1 MMSLF
6 EAAWVIARRDFIA
19 SVFSRT
25 FILFLIAPM
34 ILFAFA
40 AFFAIRDRFAGARGA
55 SADRRRG
62 GRQRHHRCARPV
74 AHPARRRHV
83 RAKLSDPARGRRRPS
98 ISRPRRGHCSP
109 TRAAAIPRCLGG
121 TLDHP
126 VLTGPTK
133 TDGYVASRLQLLI
146 DDARRTAALR
156 GANAAPPPAPI
167 ERVVTEQAAGNLQ
180 MIRRGIARAGQS
192 IIFTATML
200 LATLLLS
207 TLVEEKT
214 NKVIEVLAAAVPL
227 DAIFFGK
234 LLAMLGISLVGL
246 TLWAAMAGLG
256 YTFFIQVFRDWVTL
270 PDVAPAVG
278 WPIWILLVLLY
289 FTTNFLLLG
298 ALFLGIGAQASNIRE
313 IQTISMP
320 VTMLQLLVF
329 FLVITVA
336 APTLGALAL
345 TVDIV
350 PFTSP
355 HGDDRIRRGIRD
367 ALAAPARARLAGALG
382 GHHHSHLVAAVP
394 PDGVPI
400 RVGRFLLLVRARE
413 GEERSLSREMLR
425 PAPAPFCCQSSILMP
440 SQSRIQAKLP

>member
-6 EAAWVIARRDFIA
+6 EASWVIARRDFIA

-34 ILFAFA
+34 LLFVFA
-40 AFFAIRDRFAGARGA
+40 VFFGSVTD
-55 SADRRRG
+55 S
-62 GRQRHHRCARPV
+62 QE
-74 AHPARRRHV
+74 
-83 RAKLSDPARGRRRPS
+83 
-98 ISRPRRGHCSP
+98 
-109 TRAAAIPRCLGG
+109 RAALQPTVAVVADSVTTEAIVQSRVRLVAGTSEQSFPILRVVAPAEHVSVQAQTLLADQSGGYSAVLGG

-133 TDGYVASRLQLLI
+133 ADGYVANRLQLLI

-156 GANAAPPPAPI
+156 AANAAPAATPI

-180 MIRRGIARAGQS
+180 MIRRGIARAGQT

-227 DAIFFGK
+227 DAIFLGK

-246 TLWAAMAGLG
+246 TLWAGMAGLG
-256 YTFFIQVFRDWVTL
+256 YTFFMQLFRDWVTL

-278 WPIWILLVLLY
+278 WPIWIVLVLFY
-289 FTTNFLLLG
+289 FTANFLLLG

-320 VTMLQLLVF
+320 VTMLQLLLF
-329 FLVITVA
+329 FLVVTVA
-336 APTLGALAL
+336 APSLEALPL

-355 HGDDRIRRGIRD
+355 MAMIAVGAESEALWPHLI
-367 ALAAPARARLAGALG
+367 ALAWQALWVVVIIRISSRLFRRTVFKSASDGSFFSFGRKKVDSGA
-382 GHHHSHLVAAVP
+382 
-394 PDGVPI
+394 
-400 RVGRFLLLVRARE
+400 
-413 GEERSLSREMLR
+413 
-425 PAPAPFCCQSSILMP
+425 
-440 SQSRIQAKLP
+440 

>member
-6 EAAWVIARRDFIA
+6 EASWVIARRDFVA
-19 SVFSRT
+19 SVFSKT

-40 AFFAIRDRFAGARGA
+40 AFFGTVADSQDRAALQPTVAVVADSATTEALARSRARLVAGTSEQAFPIL
-55 SADRRRG
+55 
-62 GRQRHHRCARPV
+62 RPV
-74 AHPARRRHV
+74 APAEHLAV
-83 RAKLSDPARGRRRPS
+83 QAQALLADQAGGYSAV
-98 ISRPRRGHCSP
+98 
-109 TRAAAIPRCLGG
+109 LGG

-133 TDGYVASRLQLLI
+133 VDGYLATRLQLLI

-156 GANAAPPPAPI
+156 TANAAPADISI

-180 MIRRGIARAGQS
+180 MIRRGVARFGQT

-227 DAIFFGK
+227 DAIFLGK

-246 TLWAAMAGLG
+246 ALWAAMAGLG
-256 YTFFIQVFRDWVTL
+256 YTFFMQIFRDWVPL
-270 PDVAPAVG
+270 PQVAPAVG
-278 WPIWILLVLLY
+278 WPIWVVLVLLY

-329 FLVITVA
+329 LFVITVA
-336 APTLGALAL
+336 GPSVGPLAL
-345 TVDIV
+345 SAYVV

-355 HGDDRIRRGIRD
+355 MAMIALGAESETLWPHLI
-367 ALAAPARARLAGALG
+367 ALAWQAIWVVIIIRISSRLFRRTVFKSA
-382 GHHHSHLVAAVP
+382 S
-394 PDGVPI
+394 D
-400 RVGRFLLLVRARE
+400 RSFFSFGRRK
-413 GEERSLSREMLR
+413 
-425 PAPAPFCCQSSILMP
+425 
-440 SQSRIQAKLP
+440 AKSDA

>member
-1 MMSLF
+1 MMSLL
-6 EAAWVIARRDFIA
+6 EASWVIARRDFIA

-34 ILFAFA
+34 LLFAFA
-40 AFFAIRDRFAGARGA
+40 AFFGSVTD
-55 SADRRRG
+55 S
-62 GRQRHHRCARPV
+62 QE
-74 AHPARRRHV
+74 
-83 RAKLSDPARGRRRPS
+83 
-98 ISRPRRGHCSP
+98 
-109 TRAAAIPRCLGG
+109 RAALQPTVAVVADSATTDALVQSRVRLVAGTSEQSFPILRIVAPAEHLSAQAQALLADQSGGYSAVLGG

-133 TDGYVASRLQLLI
+133 ADGYVANRLQLLI

-156 GANAAPPPAPI
+156 AANAAPPPAPI

-246 TLWAAMAGLG
+246 TLWAAMAGIG
-256 YTFFIQVFRDWVTL
+256 YTFFLQVFRDWVTL

-278 WPIWILLVLLY
+278 WPIWIVLVLLY
-289 FTTNFLLLG
+289 FTMNFLLLG

-350 PFTSP
+350 PLTSP
-355 HGDDRIRRGIRD
+355 MAMIAFGAESEMLWPHLL
-367 ALAAPARARLAGALG
+367 ALAWQALWVVVIIRISSRLFRRTVFKSASDGALF
-382 GHHHSHLVAAVP
+382 SF
-394 PDGVPI
+394 
-400 RVGRFLLLVRARE
+400 GR
-413 GEERSLSREMLR
+413 GK
-425 PAPAPFCCQSSILMP
+425 
-440 SQSRIQAKLP
+440 AKGSA

>member
-6 EAAWVIARRDFIA
+6 EASWVIARRDFIA

-34 ILFAFA
+34 ILIAFIG
-40 AFFAIRDRFAGARGA
+40 FFSTVTD
-55 SADRRRG
+55 S
-62 GRQRHHRCARPV
+62 QE
-74 AHPARRRHV
+74 
-83 RAKLSDPARGRRRPS
+83 
-98 ISRPRRGHCSP
+98 
-109 TRAAAIPRCLGG
+109 RAALQPSVAVVADSATTEALAQSRARLVAGTSEQSFPILRAVSPAEHLSVQAQNLLADQVAGYSAVLGG

-133 TDGYVASRLQLLI
+133 IDGFVATRLQLVI

-156 GANAAPPPAPI
+156 AANAAPPAAPV
-167 ERVVTEQAAGNLQ
+167 ERVITEQAAGNLQ
-180 MIRRGIARAGQS
+180 MIRRSLARTGQA
-192 IIFTATML
+192 IIFSATML

-227 DAIFFGK
+227 DAIFLGK
-234 LLAMLGISLVGL
+234 LIAMLGISLVGL
-246 TLWAAMAGLG
+246 TLWAGMAGLG
-256 YTFFIQVFRDWVTL
+256 YTFFIQIFRDWVTL

-278 WPIWILLVLLY
+278 WPIWVLLVMLY

-329 FLVITVA
+329 FLTISVA
-336 APTLGALAL
+336 GPGVGALAL

-350 PFTSP
+350 PLTSP
-355 HGDDRIRRGIRD
+355 MAMI
-367 ALAAPARARLAGALG
+367 AFGAESETLWP
-382 GHHHSHLVAAVP
+382 HLVALAWQAVWVVIIIRISSRLFRRTVFKSGS
-394 PDGVPI
+394 DGSFFSF
-400 RVGRFLLLVRARE
+400 GR
-413 GEERSLSREMLR
+413 GK
-425 PAPAPFCCQSSILMP
+425 
-440 SQSRIQAKLP
+440 AKSGA

>member
-1 MMSLF
+1 MMSLL
-6 EAAWVIARRDFIA
+6 EASWVIARRDFIA

-34 ILFAFA
+34 LLFGFAVGFGSVTDSQERASLQPTVAIVADSATTDALAQSRVRLVAGTSDQAFPILRVIAPAENVA
-40 AFFAIRDRFAGARGA
+40 AQAQALLADQGGGY
-55 SADRRRG
+55 SA
-62 GRQRHHRCARPV
+62 V
-74 AHPARRRHV
+74 
-83 RAKLSDPARGRRRPS
+83 
-98 ISRPRRGHCSP
+98 
-109 TRAAAIPRCLGG
+109 LGG

-133 TDGYVASRLQLLI
+133 IDGNVTNRLQLLI

-156 GANAAPPPAPI
+156 ASNSGPAAAPI
-167 ERVVTEQAAGNLQ
+167 ERVITEQAAGNLQ
-180 MIRRGIARAGQS
+180 MTRRNIAKAGQT

-246 TLWAAMAGLG
+246 ALWAGMAGIA
-256 YTFFIQVFRDWVTL
+256 YTFFMQVFHDWVTL

-278 WPIWILLVLLY
+278 WPIWILLVSLY

-320 VTMLQLLVF
+320 VTMLQLLLF
-329 FLVITVA
+329 FMVITVA
-336 APTLGALAL
+336 APTLGALPL
-345 TVDIV
+345 TVDII
-350 PFTSP
+350 PLTSP
-355 HGDDRIRRGIRD
+355 MAMI
-367 ALAAPARARLAGALG
+367 AFGAESDMLWP
-382 GHHHSHLVAAVP
+382 HLVALLWQALWVAII
-394 PDGVPI
+394 I
-400 RVGRFLLLVRARE
+400 RVASRLFRRTVFKSGSAGSLFSFGRRRVTSA
-413 GEERSLSREMLR
+413 
-425 PAPAPFCCQSSILMP
+425 
-440 SQSRIQAKLP
+440 

>member
-6 EAAWVIARRDFIA
+6 EASWVIARRDFIA

-25 FILFLIAPM
+25 FILFLIAPVL
-34 ILFAFA
+34 LFVFA
-40 AFFAIRDRFAGARGA
+40 ASFG
-55 SADRRRG
+55 SVADS
-62 GRQRHHRCARPV
+62 QE
-74 AHPARRRHV
+74 
-83 RAKLSDPARGRRRPS
+83 
-98 ISRPRRGHCSP
+98 
-109 TRAAAIPRCLGG
+109 RAALQPTVAVVADSATTDALVQSRVRLVAGTSEQSFPILRSVAPAEHPSVQAEALLADQSGGYSAVLGG

-133 TDGYVASRLQLLI
+133 AEGYVASRLQLLI

-156 GANAAPPPAPI
+156 AANAAPAPAII

-180 MIRRGIARAGQS
+180 MIRRGLARAGQT

-227 DAIFFGK
+227 DAIFLGK

-246 TLWAAMAGLG
+246 TLWAGMAGLG
-256 YTFFIQVFRDWVTL
+256 YTFFMQIFRDWVTL
-270 PDVAPAVG
+270 PAVAPAVG
-278 WPIWILLVLLY
+278 WPIWIVLVMLY

-320 VTMLQLLVF
+320 VTMLQLMLF
-329 FLVITVA
+329 FLVVTVA

-355 HGDDRIRRGIRD
+355 MAMIAVGAESQDLWPHLI
-367 ALAAPARARLAGALG
+367 ALAWQALWVVIIIRISARLFRRTVFKSGSDSSFFSLGRAKAKSGA
-382 GHHHSHLVAAVP
+382 
-394 PDGVPI
+394 
-400 RVGRFLLLVRARE
+400 
-413 GEERSLSREMLR
+413 
-425 PAPAPFCCQSSILMP
+425 
-440 SQSRIQAKLP
+440 

>member
-6 EAAWVIARRDFIA
+6 EASWVIARRDFIA

-25 FILFLIAPM
+25 FILFLIAPVL
-34 ILFAFA
+34 LFAFA
-40 AFFAIRDRFAGARGA
+40 VFFGGV
-55 SADRRRG
+55 ADS
-62 GRQRHHRCARPV
+62 Q
-74 AHPARRRHV
+74 
-83 RAKLSDPARGRRRPS
+83 D
-98 ISRPRRGHCSP
+98 
-109 TRAAAIPRCLGG
+109 RAALQPTVAVVADSATTDALVQSRARLVAGTSEQSFPILRVVAPAEHLSVQAQALLADQSGGYSAVLGG
-121 TLDHP
+121 TLDRP
-126 VLTGPTK
+126 VLTGPIK
-133 TDGYVASRLQLLI
+133 ADGYVANRLQLLI

-156 GANAAPPPAPI
+156 TANAAPPPAPI
-167 ERVVTEQAAGNLQ
+167 ERVVTAQAAGNLQ
-180 MIRRGIARAGQS
+180 MIRRSVARAGQT

-227 DAIFFGK
+227 DAIFLGK
-234 LLAMLGISLVGL
+234 LMAMLGISLVGL
-246 TLWAAMAGLG
+246 ALWTGMAGLG
-256 YTFFIQVFRDWVTL
+256 YTFFIEIFRDWVTL

-329 FLVITVA
+329 FLVISVA
-336 APTLGALAL
+336 APSLGALPL

-355 HGDDRIRRGIRD
+355 MAMIALGAESD
-367 ALAAPARARLAGALG
+367 ALWPHLIALPWQALWVVIIIRISSRLFRRTVFKSASVGSFLSFGRGKVKSGA
-382 GHHHSHLVAAVP
+382 
-394 PDGVPI
+394 
-400 RVGRFLLLVRARE
+400 
-413 GEERSLSREMLR
+413 
-425 PAPAPFCCQSSILMP
+425 
-440 SQSRIQAKLP
+440 

>member
-6 EAAWVIARRDFIA
+6 EASWVIARRDFIA

-34 ILFAFA
+34 LLIVFA
-40 AFFAIRDRFAGARGA
+40 AFFGSVTDSQERAALQPTVALVADSATTDAIVQSRVRLVAGTSEQSFPILRI
-55 SADRRRG
+55 
-62 GRQRHHRCARPV
+62 V
-74 AHPARRRHV
+74 APAEHPAV
-83 RAKLSDPARGRRRPS
+83 QAQALLADQNGGYSAV
-98 ISRPRRGHCSP
+98 
-109 TRAAAIPRCLGG
+109 LGG

-133 TDGYVASRLQLLI
+133 ADFYVANRLQLLI

-156 GANAAPPPAPI
+156 AANAVPAATPI

-180 MIRRGIARAGQS
+180 MIRRGVARAGQA

-227 DAIFFGK
+227 DAIFLGK

-246 TLWAAMAGLG
+246 TLWAVMGGLG
-256 YTFFIQVFRDWVTL
+256 YTFFMQIFRDWVAV

-278 WPIWILLVLLY
+278 WPIWIALLLLY

-320 VTMLQLLVF
+320 VTMLQLMLF
-329 FLVITVA
+329 FLVVTVA
-336 APTLGALAL
+336 APNLGALPL
-345 TVDIV
+345 TVDIL

-355 HGDDRIRRGIRD
+355 MAMIAIGAESEVLWPHLI
-367 ALAAPARARLAGALG
+367 ALAWQALWVVVIIRISSRLFRRTVFKSASAGSLF
-382 GHHHSHLVAAVP
+382 SF
-394 PDGVPI
+394 
-400 RVGRFLLLVRARE
+400 GRR
-413 GEERSLSREMLR
+413 
-425 PAPAPFCCQSSILMP
+425 
-440 SQSRIQAKLP
+440 QAKSGS

>member
-1 MMSLF
+1 MMSLL
-6 EAAWVIARRDFIA
+6 EASWVIARRDFIA

-34 ILFAFA
+34 LLFAFA
-40 AFFAIRDRFAGARGA
+40 AFFGSVTDSQERAALQPTVAVIADSATADALVQSRIRLVAGTSEMSFPILRI
-55 SADRRRG
+55 
-62 GRQRHHRCARPV
+62 V
-74 AHPARRRHV
+74 APAEHPAV
-83 RAKLSDPARGRRRPS
+83 QAQALLADQSGGYSAVV
-98 ISRPRRGHCSP
+98 
-109 TRAAAIPRCLGG
+109 GG

-133 TDGYVASRLQLLI
+133 ADGYVANRLQLLI

-156 GANAAPPPAPI
+156 AANAAPAAIPI

-180 MIRRGIARAGQS
+180 MIRRGIARAGQA

-214 NKVIEVLAAAVPL
+214 NKIIEVLAAAVPL
-227 DAIFFGK
+227 DAIFLGK

-246 TLWAAMAGLG
+246 TLWAAMGGLG
-256 YTFFIQVFRDWVTL
+256 YTFFMQIFRDWVTL

-278 WPIWILLVLLY
+278 WPIWVVLVLLY
-289 FTTNFLLLG
+289 YTTNFLLLG

-320 VTMLQLLVF
+320 VTMLQLLLF
-329 FLVITVA
+329 FLVVTVA
-336 APTLGALAL
+336 APNLGALPLA
-345 TVDIV
+345 VDIL

-355 HGDDRIRRGIRD
+355 MAMIAVGAESELLWPHLL
-367 ALAAPARARLAGALG
+367 ALAWQAFWVFIIVRLSSRLFRRTVFQSGSAG
-382 GHHHSHLVAAVP
+382 S
-394 PDGVPI
+394 I
-400 RVGRFLLLVRARE
+400 FSFGRKKA
-413 GEERSLSREMLR
+413 
-425 PAPAPFCCQSSILMP
+425 SSD
-440 SQSRIQAKLP
+440 A

>member
-6 EAAWVIARRDFIA
+6 EAAWVIARRDFVA
-19 SVFSRT
+19 SVFSKT
-25 FILFLIAPM
+25 FILFLLAPM

-40 AFFAIRDRFAGARGA
+40 AFFGTV
-55 SADRRRG
+55 ADS
-62 GRQRHHRCARPV
+62 Q
-74 AHPARRRHV
+74 
-83 RAKLSDPARGRRRPS
+83 D
-98 ISRPRRGHCSP
+98 
-109 TRAAAIPRCLGG
+109 RAALQPTVAVVADSATTAALAQSRARLVAGTSEQSFPILRAVAPAEHLSVQAQALLADQSGGYSAVLGG

-126 VLTGPTK
+126 LLTGPTK
-133 TDGYVASRLQLLI
+133 VDGYVATRLQLMI
-146 DDARRTAALR
+146 DDARRTAALQS
-156 GANAAPPPAPI
+156 ANAAPPVVPM
-167 ERVVTEQAAGNLQ
+167 ERVITEQAAGNLQ
-180 MIRRGIARAGQS
+180 MIRRGVARVGQT

-227 DAIFFGK
+227 DAIFLGK
-234 LLAMLGISLVGL
+234 LMAMLGISLVGL
-246 TLWAAMAGLG
+246 ALWAGMAGLG

-270 PDVAPAVG
+270 PQVAPAVG
-278 WPIWILLVLLY
+278 WPIWVLLVLLY

-329 FLVITVA
+329 FLVISVA
-336 APTLGALAL
+336 GPSVGALAL

-355 HGDDRIRRGIRD
+355 MAMIALGAESEMLWPHLI
-367 ALAAPARARLAGALG
+367 ALAWQAVWVVIIIRISSRLFRRTVFKSASEGSFFSFGRAKAKSGA
-382 GHHHSHLVAAVP
+382 
-394 PDGVPI
+394 
-400 RVGRFLLLVRARE
+400 
-413 GEERSLSREMLR
+413 
-425 PAPAPFCCQSSILMP
+425 
-440 SQSRIQAKLP
+440 